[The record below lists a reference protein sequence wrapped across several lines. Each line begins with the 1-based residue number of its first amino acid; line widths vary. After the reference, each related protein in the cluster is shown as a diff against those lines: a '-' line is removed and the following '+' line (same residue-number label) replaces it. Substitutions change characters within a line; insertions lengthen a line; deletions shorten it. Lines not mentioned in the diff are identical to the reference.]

1 MGRPASSSVG
11 SPYSR
16 PAITGKPGIMLAPPC
31 FGFSRSPLPA
41 LCRQATSCAWR
52 SRLRKILAWRSGCS
66 RGRAKVRSGWHPW
79 GRVASQ
85 TVARPNRSRV
95 SWASLGG
102 LRGPSGRGCGPRGPP
117 ESSDDACQTLRSVW
131 SGGQVCPKA
140 YESLNIL
147 NITSK
152 R

>member
-1 MGRPASSSVG
+1 
-11 SPYSR
+11 
-16 PAITGKPGIMLAPPC
+16 MLARPC
-31 FGFSRSPLPA
+31 LGFSRSPLPA

-66 RGRAKVRSGWHPW
+66 RGRAKARSGWHPW
-79 GRVASQ
+79 GRVAPQ

-102 LRGPSGRGCGPRGPP
+102 LRGLSGPGCGPRDPP
-117 ESSDDACQTLRSVW
+117 AWSGGACQTLRSVW
-131 SGGQVCPKA
+131 SGGQMCPKA
-140 YESLNIL
+140 YESFNIL

-152 R
+152 RQSWFRKGARQTLRTMSLGGHERL